1 MLSRDNNM
9 TVTRLFVHVYVQNIA
24 ISLFD
29 PLELCPRLS
38 KGDGRIQKLLTAM
51 VLECTLLSKA
61 MDLSSILPILVFWLS
76 SS

>member
-29 PLELCPRLS
+29 PLEL
-38 KGDGRIQKLLTAM
+38 DGVPKVKQG
-51 VLECTLLSKA
+51 
-61 MDLSSILPILVFWLS
+61 
-76 SS
+76 